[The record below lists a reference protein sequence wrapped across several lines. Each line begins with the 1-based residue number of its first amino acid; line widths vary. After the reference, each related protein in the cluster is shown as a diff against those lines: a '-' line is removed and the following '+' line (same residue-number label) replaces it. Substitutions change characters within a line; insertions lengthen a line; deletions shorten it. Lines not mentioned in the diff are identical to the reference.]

1 MLRRVVLAVLG
12 GGIVLLALRAQA
24 DEQVHYIGI
33 LTPAESPELTKAWLE
48 GLREHGHV
56 EGRNLR
62 IECRVTEGS
71 AERTPGLAVELA
83 ALNPEI
89 IVAASPAPALAV
101 KAAAPTIPL
110 VFVNV
115 ADPVALGLVD
125 SLHHPGGNATGVAT
139 IVPEGFN
146 GKSLQLLRELA
157 PRASRIA
164 VLMNPLNPMHRR
176 ALAEFPE
183 FERLLGVRLAIVE
196 AAKPDQLETAF
207 DAASKQGA
215 EAIAVFGDPITL
227 AHSAEIVALAAN
239 YRLPA
244 VYFFRKSA
252 MKGGLI
258 SLGPDPADSWRRA
271 GAYVDKIL
279 KGERPADLPVWQP
292 TGYQLVVNLKTAAE
306 LGITVPRTI
315 LAQADEVIE

>member
-12 GGIVLLALRAQA
+12 GDIVLLALRVQA
-24 DEQVHYIGI
+24 DEQVHYIGV
-33 LTPAESPELTKAWLE
+33 LTPAGSPELTKAWLE

-62 IECRVTEGS
+62 IEYRVTEGS

-164 VLMNPLNPMHRR
+164 VLMNPLNPMHQR

-207 DAASKQGA
+207 GAASKQGA
-215 EAIAVFGDPITL
+215 EAIAVFGDPITF

-252 MKGGLI
+252 MEGGLI

-306 LGITVPRTI
+306 LGIAVPRTI

>member
-1 MLRRVVLAVLG
+1 
-12 GGIVLLALRAQA
+12 
-24 DEQVHYIGI
+24 
-33 LTPAESPELTKAWLE
+33 
-48 GLREHGHV
+48 
-56 EGRNLR
+56 
-62 IECRVTEGS
+62 
-71 AERTPGLAVELA
+71 
-83 ALNPEI
+83 
-89 IVAASPAPALAV
+89 
-101 KAAAPTIPL
+101 
-110 VFVNV
+110 
-115 ADPVALGLVD
+115 
-125 SLHHPGGNATGVAT
+125 
-139 IVPEGFN
+139 
-146 GKSLQLLRELA
+146 
-157 PRASRIA
+157 
-164 VLMNPLNPMHRR
+164 MNPLNPMHQR

-215 EAIAVFGDPITL
+215 EAIAVFGDPITF

-252 MKGGLI
+252 MEGGLI

-292 TGYQLVVNLKTAAE
+292 TGYQLVDNLKTAAE

-315 LAQADEVIE
+315 LAQVDEVIE